1 VVTNADILE
10 AIVGGSQTHQ
20 SEPDAVQR
28 EDGSWLIAGSMPVD
42 EMADRLDIAIPQER
56 SYHTAAG
63 FVLDWLGH
71 LPQIA
76 ESFDTQGW
84 RFEIVDFDGR
94 RVDKILATRL
104 AGGRREQR
112 SSSTRSGEAIRGRG
126 SRPASWPG
134 TAGSG

>member
-1 VVTNADILE
+1 MKANPM
-10 AIVGGSQTHQ
+10 SC
-20 SEPDAVQR
+20 QR
-28 EDGSWLIAGSMPVD
+28 EYGSWLIAGSMPVD

-84 RFEIVDFDGR
+84 RFEIVDIDGR

-104 AGGRREQR
+104 AGGRRR
-112 SSSTRSGEAIRGRG
+112 A
-126 SRPASWPG
+126 A
-134 TAGSG
+134 A

>member
-1 VVTNADILE
+1 MVHMALVHDEYGHFQGVVTNADILE
-10 AIVGGSQTHQ
+10 AIVGDFRTDEG
-20 SEPDAVQR
+20 EPDVVRR
-28 EDGSWLIAGSMPVD
+28 EDGSWLLAGSMPAD
-42 EMADRLDIAIPQER
+42 EMADRLDVALPQER

-84 RFEIVDFDGR
+84 RFEIVDLDGR

-104 AGGRREQR
+104 VGGRRR
-112 SSSTRSGEAIRGRG
+112 A
-126 SRPASWPG
+126 A
-134 TAGSG
+134 A

>member
-1 VVTNADILE
+1 
-10 AIVGGSQTHQ
+10 
-20 SEPDAVQR
+20 VQR

-71 LPQIA
+71 LPKIA

-84 RFEIVDFDGR
+84 RFEIVDLDGR
-94 RVDKILATRL
+94 RVDKILATRI
-104 AGGRREQR
+104 AGGRRR
-112 SSSTRSGEAIRGRG
+112 
-126 SRPASWPG
+126 
-134 TAGSG
+134 TAA